1 MKFPFQQDEP
11 RDDFHGLGAFLIGI
25 GPACYLIH
33 VRSDAGKLA
42 DAFFFQWRLPQPI
55 VESALPEEVGNSL
68 PLSESLALNELFFV
82 GRNAHFY
89 PRAAPFFVLFHVF
102 SVSGF
107 QGFEGGTLASPVG
120 GGRGACTH
128 NG

>member
-1 MKFPFQQDEP
+1 MKFAFQKDEP

-33 VRSDAGKLA
+33 VRSDAGKLT
-42 DAFFFQWRLPQPI
+42 DAFFFQWRLPQPK
-55 VESALPEEVGNSL
+55 VESALPEEVGNGL
-68 PLSESLALNELFFV
+68 PLRGCLALDELFFV
-82 GRNAHFY
+82 GRDAHFY
-89 PRAAPFFVLFHVF
+89 PRAAPFLILFHVV
-102 SVSGF
+102 SASGF

>member
-1 MKFPFQQDEP
+1 MKFPFQHDEP

-33 VRSDAGKLA
+33 VRSDAGKLP
-42 DAFFFQWRLPQPI
+42 DAIFFQWRLSQPI
-55 VESALPEEVGNSL
+55 VESSLPEEVGNGL
-68 PLSESLALNELFFV
+68 PLCGCLALDEPFFV
-82 GRNAHFY
+82 GRDAHFY
-89 PRAAPFFVLFHVF
+89 LRTAPFLILFHVF
-102 SVSGF
+102 FASGF